1 MFIDCAWQKNSF
13 STGMNWQILCAF
25 TVTKSGE
32 VLSPVITKDQYHLKP
47 MKTFFLF
54 SFLFFFYTSYS
65 QFQVNV
71 YAGPSNYYGDI
82 QPKKLTF
89 SQANVVLGAGANV
102 SITNKWSIRGDYFF
116 TKLGADDKKGPF
128 TSRNLNFKTYL
139 QELDL
144 LAEYNFLDLA
154 ETKFTPY
161 AFAGIGAF
169 RFSPY
174 TTDTSYGRVYLVGL
188 GTEGQGLPQYPDR
201 KPYKKTQMNIPV
213 GGGFKFALSNDVHFG
228 LEYGLRILFTDYLDD
243 VSKTYVDE
251 EVLLNAR
258 GPAAV
263 ALAFRGD
270 ELSENPA
277 PYPGDQAMRGTN
289 TRKDLYYYG
298 VARLSIQMRWFN
310 NFIGPG
316 GRNGR
321 FGCPSN
327 VL

>member
-1 MFIDCAWQKNSF
+1 MKSF
-13 STGMNWQILCAF
+13 F
-25 TVTKSGE
+25 FFF
-32 VLSPVITKDQYHLKP
+32 VL
-47 MKTFFLF
+47 FF
-54 SFLFFFYTSYS
+54 SFKSYS
-65 QFQVNV
+65 QFQLNL
-71 YAGPSNYYGDI
+71 YAGPSNYYGDL
-82 QPKKLTF
+82 QPKKLTLN
-89 SQANVVLGAGANV
+89 QANIVLGAGANV
-102 SITNKWSIRGDYFF
+102 RITNKWSLRGDYFF

-128 TSRNLNFKTYL
+128 TSRNLNFKTFL

-144 LAEYNFLDLA
+144 VAEFNFLDLA

-161 AFAGIGAF
+161 AFAGIGVF

-174 TTDTSYGRVYLVGL
+174 TTDTTYGRVYLVGL
-188 GTEGQGLPQYPDR
+188 STEGQGLPKYPER

-213 GGGFKFALSNDVHFG
+213 GGGFKLALSNDVHFG
-228 LEYGLRILFTDYLDD
+228 LEYGLRVLFTDYLDD

-251 EVLLNAR
+251 DVLLNSR

-277 PYPGDQAMRGTN
+277 PYPSDQTMRGTN
-289 TRKDLYYYG
+289 KRKDLYYYG
-298 VARLSIQMRWFN
+298 LARLSVKMRWFN
-310 NFIGPG
+310 NFPGMGP
-316 GRNGR
+316 RSGR